1 MNNDFND
8 IFDKEQLRQNPFKVP
23 EGYFDTLNTR
33 IMENVARQAST
44 EEKSEK
50 LAQAK
55 NVRMHVLRWA
65 AACACVLVIGVSAVL
80 FTFKD
85 TDTSEV
91 PATAQQSFFTSDD
104 AFNQAADYTMLDNHD
119 MYQML
124 AEE

>member
-8 IFDKEQLRQNPFKVP
+8 IFDKEQLKQNPFKVP
-23 EGYFDTLNTR
+23 AGYFDTLNTR
-33 IMENVARQAST
+33 IMENVAKQASA
-44 EEKSEK
+44 EKSEK
-50 LAQAK
+50 SAQAK

>member
-50 LAQAK
+50 PAQAK
-55 NVRMHVLRWA
+55 NVRMHVFRWA

>member
-50 LAQAK
+50 PAQAK
-55 NVRMHVLRWA
+55 NVRMQVLRWA

>member
-8 IFDKEQLRQNPFKVP
+8 IFDKEQLKQNPFKVP
-23 EGYFDTLNTR
+23 AGYFDTLNTR

-44 EEKSEK
+44 DKSEK
-50 LAQAK
+50 PVQTK
-55 NVRMHVLRWA
+55 SVRMHVLRWA
-65 AACACVLVIGVSAVL
+65 AACACMLVIGASAVL

-85 TDTSEV
+85 TDTPEV
-91 PATAQQSFFTSDD
+91 PATAQQSVFTSDD

>member
-8 IFDKEQLRQNPFKVP
+8 IFDKEQLKQNPFKVP
-23 EGYFDTLNTR
+23 EGYFDSLNTR
-33 IMENVARQAST
+33 IMENVARQASAQKN
-44 EEKSEK
+44 EKP
-50 LAQAK
+50 AQAK

-85 TDTSEV
+85 TDTSEAPV
-91 PATAQQSFFTSDD
+91 TAQQSFFTSDD

>member
-8 IFDKEQLRQNPFKVP
+8 IFDKEQLKQNPFKVP
-23 EGYFDTLNTR
+23 EGYFDSLNTR
-33 IMENVARQAST
+33 IMENVARQASAQ
-44 EEKSEK
+44 KSEK
-50 LAQAK
+50 PVQAK

-85 TDTSEV
+85 TDTSEAPV
-91 PATAQQSFFTSDD
+91 TAQQSFFTSDD

>member
-44 EEKSEK
+44 EEKSGK
-50 LAQAK
+50 PAQAK

-65 AACACVLVIGVSAVL
+65 AACACILVIGVSAVL

>member
-8 IFDKEQLRQNPFKVP
+8 IFDKEQLKQNPFKVP
-23 EGYFDTLNTR
+23 AGYFDSLNTR
-33 IMENVARQAST
+33 IMENVARQASA
-44 EEKSEK
+44 EKSEK
-50 LAQAK
+50 TAQAK

>member
-8 IFDKEQLRQNPFKVP
+8 IFDKEQLKQNPFKVP
-23 EGYFDTLNTR
+23 EGYFDSLNTR
-33 IMENVARQAST
+33 IMENVARQASAQ
-44 EEKSEK
+44 KSEK
-50 LAQAK
+50 PAHAK

-104 AFNQAADYTMLDNHD
+104 AFNQAADYTMLDNYD